1 MQTVEARPDGRGSVD
16 AALIGL
22 LRLARLLFD
31 VPAAAFWV
39 EEGGRERLAA
49 YVGDEQPIRTAYEA
63 DLRARFEERQ
73 FFVRPDLQAED
84 IFKAGTEPIGFV
96 AGIREK
102 LASEHA
108 SVTLI
113 VADTKARPAG
123 ITDEQHSAFE
133 AICAQAVTQLELRQ
147 SQAMQ
152 AEMMDR
158 LSFFDRL
165 ASATQELED
174 ASAIMRTVARLTGE
188 FLDVSICAYADMH
201 EDENGFTITGDWT
214 APGSASIV
222 GTYELA
228 DFGDT
233 AVSNLSSNLPLVV
246 DDVIAQLPTA
256 AAETF
261 QSIGIAATICLPL
274 VKEDR
279 LTALMAVH
287 SATPRIWTDVE
298 LSLIREVVE
307 RSWAHIERVR
317 VERTLRETSRR
328 LNAILSN
335 TREAVFLMD
344 EQQICIYANIAAEQ
358 LTGYSFEDMRGRPLH
373 DVVHHKKPDGSHYP
387 IEECP
392 IDRAFPE
399 RAQTSG
405 EELFV
410 APDGT
415 FYPVGFTASPVLD
428 DDGNPIGT
436 VIEARNIAEEKRFQ
450 EHQVL
455 LIDEL
460 NHRAKNLL
468 AIVQGIVAQTMTS
481 SDPEIRKALEGR
493 LMALAAAH
501 SLLTKKN
508 WEPAPLR
515 QLVNDA
521 IAPHVAG
528 HAISIEGPELM
539 LPSKTAISMVL
550 AMHELATNAVKY
562 GSLSV
567 PDGRVEVQWEVDGDD
582 LNFQWQEF
590 AGPQVVAP
598 TKRGF
603 GSKMLE
609 RGLAAELDG
618 SVRIEFPAEG
628 VICKVRASIPKT
640 AI

>member
-1 MQTVEARPDGRGSVD
+1 MRTVEAKAGDRTSVD
-16 AALIGL
+16 TALID
-22 LRLARLLFD
+22 LARLACLLFE

-39 EEGGRERLAA
+39 QELGTQRLAA
-49 YVGDEQPIRTAYEA
+49 CLGDEQSLRTAYDAE
-63 DLRARFEERQ
+63 LRSKLEDRQ
-73 FFVRPDLQAED
+73 FVVLPHIE
-84 IFKAGTEPIGFV
+84 TEGGPFEFM

-102 LASEHA
+102 LASGLT

-113 VADTKARPAG
+113 VADTKDHPAG
-123 ITDEQHSAFE
+123 ITGEQRSAFQ
-133 AICAQAVTQLELRQ
+133 AICAQAVTQLELRH
-147 SQAMQ
+147 SQAIQ
-152 AEMMDR
+152 AKMMDR

-165 ASATQELED
+165 ASATQKLED
-174 ASAIMRTVARLTGE
+174 ATAIMQTVARLTGE

-201 EDENGFTITGDWT
+201 KDENGFTIIGDWT
-214 APGSASIV
+214 ASGSDSIV
-222 GTYELA
+222 GKYELS
-228 DFGDT
+228 DFGDF
-233 AVSNLSSNLPLVV
+233 AVSNLTSNLPLVV
-246 DDVIAQLPTA
+246 DDVIAQLPSDA
-256 AAETF
+256 AATF

-274 VKEDR
+274 VKDDR
-279 LTALMAVH
+279 LIALMAVH
-287 SATPRIWTDVE
+287 HATPRIWTDTE

-317 VERTLRETSRR
+317 SERILRDTSRR

-344 EQQICIYANIAAEQ
+344 EQQICVYANAAAEE
-358 LTGYSFEDMRGRPLH
+358 LTGYSFEQMLGRPLH
-373 DVVHHKKPDGSHYP
+373 DVVHHKRPDGSHYP

-410 APDGT
+410 APDGS

-428 DDGNPIGT
+428 DEDKPIGT

-468 AIVQGIVAQTMTS
+468 AIVQGLVAQTMTS

-493 LMALAAAH
+493 LMALASAH

-515 QLVNDA
+515 QLVQDA
-521 IAPHVAG
+521 VAPHVAG
-528 HAISIEGPELM
+528 HAVSMEGPELM

-550 AMHELATNAVKY
+550 AVHELATNAVKY

-567 PDGRVEVQWEVDGDD
+567 PEGSVDVRWSVGDD
-582 LNFQWQEF
+582 ELEFQWQEF
-590 AGPQVVAP
+590 GGPPVVAP

-618 SVRIEFPAEG
+618 SVKIEFLTEG
-628 VICKVRASIPKT
+628 VVCKVRASIPGLP
-640 AI
+640 A

>member
-1 MQTVEARPDGRGSVD
+1 MQTVEARSGDEVSSDD
-16 AALIGL
+16 ALTGL
-22 LRLARLLFD
+22 LRLARQLFQT
-31 VPAAAFWV
+31 PAAAFWV
-39 EEGGRERLAA
+39 RERGTERLAA
-49 YVGDEQPIRTAYEA
+49 CLGDEQALRTAYDA
-63 DLRARFEERQ
+63 DLRAKFEDRQ
-73 FFVRPDLQAED
+73 FVVLPDINAEE
-84 IFKAGTEPIGFV
+84 EPFRFV

-102 LASEHA
+102 LASGLA

-113 VADTKARPAG
+113 IADTKARPPG
-123 ITDEQHSAFE
+123 ITGEQRSAFQ
-133 AICAQAVTQLELRQ
+133 AICAQAVTQLELRH
-147 SQAMQ
+147 SQATQ
-152 AEMMDR
+152 ARMMDR

-174 ASAIMRTVARLTGE
+174 ATAIMRTVARLTGE

-201 EDENGFTITGDWT
+201 ADENGFTITGDWT

-222 GTYELA
+222 GTYKLS
-228 DFGDT
+228 DFGDF
-233 AVSNLSSNLPLVV
+233 AVSNLTSNLPLVV
-246 DDVIAQLPTA
+246 DDVIAQLPSDA
-256 AAETF
+256 AATF

-274 VKEDR
+274 VKDDR
-279 LTALMAVH
+279 LIALMAVH
-287 SATPRIWTDVE
+287 DATPRIWTDAE
-298 LSLIREVVE
+298 LGLIGEVVE

-317 VERTLRETSRR
+317 AERILRETSRR

-344 EQQICIYANIAAEQ
+344 EQQICVYANAAAEQ
-358 LTGYSFEDMRGRPLH
+358 LTGYSFENMRGRPLH

-410 APDGT
+410 APDGS

-428 DDGNPIGT
+428 DEGKPIGT
-436 VIEARNIAEEKRFQ
+436 VIEARNIADEKRFQ

-468 AIVQGIVAQTMTS
+468 AIVQGLVAQTMTS

-515 QLVNDA
+515 QLVQDA
-521 IAPHVAG
+521 IGPHVAG
-528 HAISIEGPELM
+528 QAVSMEGPELM

-550 AMHELATNAVKY
+550 AVHELATNAVKY

-567 PDGRVEVQWEVDGDD
+567 PGGGVDVRWKVEGDE
-582 LNFQWQEF
+582 LEFQWQEF
-590 AGPQVVAP
+590 GGPPVVAP
-598 TKRGF
+598 AKRGF

-618 SVRIEFPAEG
+618 SVEIEFLTEG
-628 VICKVRASIPKT
+628 VSCKVRASIPRLP
-640 AI
+640 A

>member
-1 MQTVEARPDGRGSVD
+1 MQEVEANSGDEVSID
-16 AALIGL
+16 TALTGL
-22 LRLARLLFD
+22 VHLARLLFQA
-31 VPAAAFWV
+31 PAAAFWV
-39 EEGGRERLAA
+39 QERETERLAA
-49 YVGDEQPIRTAYEA
+49 CFGDEQALRTAYGA
-63 DLRARFEERQ
+63 DLRSKFEDRQ
-73 FFVRPDLQAED
+73 FVVLPDIKAE
-84 IFKAGTEPIGFV
+84 GEPFEFV

-102 LASEHA
+102 LAGGLA

-113 VADTKARPAG
+113 IADTKARSAG
-123 ITDEQHSAFE
+123 ITGEQRSAFQ
-133 AICAQAVTQLELRQ
+133 AICAQAVTQLELRH
-147 SQAMQ
+147 SQAIQ
-152 AEMMDR
+152 ARMMDR
-158 LSFFDRL
+158 LSFFDRM

-174 ASAIMRTVARLTGE
+174 STAIMRTVARLTGE

-201 EDENGFTITGDWT
+201 ADENGFTIRGDWT
-214 APGSASIV
+214 APGSATIV
-222 GTYELA
+222 GTYELS
-228 DFGDT
+228 DFGEF
-233 AVSNLSSNLPLVV
+233 AVSNLTSNLPLVV
-246 DDVIAQLPTA
+246 DDVIAQLPSDA
-256 AAETF
+256 AATF

-274 VKEDR
+274 VKDNR
-279 LTALMAVH
+279 LIALMAVH
-287 SATPRIWTDVE
+287 DAMPRIWTDAE

-317 VERTLRETSRR
+317 AERTLHETSRR

-335 TREAVFLMD
+335 TREAVFLTD
-344 EQQICIYANIAAEQ
+344 ENQICVYANAAAEQ
-358 LTGYSFEDMRGRPLH
+358 LTGYSFEDMQGRPLH

-410 APDGT
+410 APDGS

-428 DDGNPIGT
+428 DEGKPIGT

-468 AIVQGIVAQTMTS
+468 AIVQGLVAQTMTS

-515 QLVNDA
+515 QLVQDA
-521 IAPHVAG
+521 IGPHVAG
-528 HAISIEGPELM
+528 HAVSMEGPELM

-550 AMHELATNAVKY
+550 AVHELATNAVKY

-567 PDGRVEVQWEVDGDD
+567 PGGGVDVRWKVEGDE
-582 LNFQWQEF
+582 LEFHWQEF
-590 AGPQVVAP
+590 GGPPVVAP
-598 TKRGF
+598 AKRGF

-618 SVRIEFPAEG
+618 SVKIEFLTEG
-628 VICKVRASIPKT
+628 VICKVRASIPKLP
-640 AI
+640 A